1 MAAMHHAGLQEDFYP
16 DILRG
21 IATYLDSG
29 FVARVA
35 RTARRYPSPDLANAL
50 NRKQIACKKWLV
62 DEVAETFGPDLGC
75 VWVLGGWYGVL
86 PALMFDDART
96 RVERIVN
103 VDLDERCAPVAEC
116 LNQEDLDRGA
126 FATRT
131 ADMLTLDY
139 SRFAGGA
146 GLIVNTSCEHLDR
159 FDEWYA
165 RIPRGARLALQSNN
179 YFSEPEHVN
188 CVPDL
193 AAFAAQAPLS
203 RVRFRGELEM
213 PNYTRFMLIGEK

>member
-1 MAAMHHAGLQEDFYP
+1 LVARHAAGVGTGHPAPDRGGCHRPRRSRIRVDQPRARCTAPVPAELMAAMHHAGLQEDFYP

-86 PALMFDDART
+86 PALMFDDARI

-103 VDLDERCAPVAEC
+103 VDLDE
-116 LNQEDLDRGA
+116 
-126 FATRT
+126 
-131 ADMLTLDY
+131 
-139 SRFAGGA
+139 
-146 GLIVNTSCEHLDR
+146 
-159 FDEWYA
+159 
-165 RIPRGARLALQSNN
+165 
-179 YFSEPEHVN
+179 
-188 CVPDL
+188 
-193 AAFAAQAPLS
+193 
-203 RVRFRGELEM
+203 
-213 PNYTRFMLIGEK
+213 